1 MKKITNLAGAAELLH
16 KIKVQIQ
23 KEGILFINQRQK
35 NAQTLADLGI
45 LEDTQREIIDNLKAQ
60 DYFGGPD
67 PDEKYPWKVVAVFGT
82 DYEGVGLY
90 IKFSIGATGT
100 PVVCLSF
107 HEAGSPMRFQFK

>member
-1 MKKITNLAGAAELLH
+1 MKKIATLAEAEELLH

-23 KEGILFINQRQK
+23 KEGILFMNRRHK
-35 NAQTLADLGI
+35 NAQTLADFGI
-45 LEDTQREIIDNLKAQ
+45 LEATQREIIDNLKAE
-60 DYFGGPD
+60 DYYGGPD
-67 PDEKYPWKVVAVFGT
+67 PDEKYSWKVVAVFGT
-82 DYEGVGLY
+82 DYEGVKLY